1 MQWINGCKIILIFS
15 VSTPKDRTICATL
28 AQIIIII
35 LIIIILIITVI
46 SLSAPSSIPII
57 LVDRSWR
64 KVCSEENK
72 NLVRKGAHFKY
83 SFMSCL
89 LWSTLL
95 QLSSSSLSKWNYH
108 YCSSQPSIVHWLS
121 SPIFPCSLFVCP
133 SHYGLFCLVYFSLLV
148 KFEKKDQSNLM
159 KYRVIQQDCNL

>member
-1 MQWINGCKIILIFS
+1 MQKH
-15 VSTPKDRTICATL
+15 VSNPEDPT
-28 AQIIIII
+28 IIIIF
-35 LIIIILIITVI
+35 IITVI

-95 QLSSSSLSKWNYH
+95 QLSSSSLLKWNYH

-121 SPIFPCSLFVCP
+121 SPIFPCSLFVCSFVP
-133 SHYGLFCLVYFSLLV
+133 LWWHPHFYLPPTPKPIHFL
-148 KFEKKDQSNLM
+148 KDYDKSYSKMNREH
-159 KYRVIQQDCNL
+159 KYNDKDEYKDNDKHKDV